1 MSPDLKTVP
10 GARVPSFATQLPG
23 ELPGP
28 DHRPRS
34 RAQITGPDSRPRP
47 RFSTPAY

>member
-10 GARVPSFATQLPG
+10 GARVPSFATHLPG

-28 DHRPRS
+28 DRVPRS
-34 RAQITGPDSRPRP
+34 PTQIRDPDPASR
-47 RFSTPAY
+47 